1 MHPERCGLD
10 FYLEHMKGRDISAQE
25 AERRGDAL
33 ASPGLSGM
41 GPKGAPTIRKVLA
54 VEFIRRMRGGSQPF
68 LMGCDDGQTYVVK
81 FRNNPQH
88 VRILANEML
97 TSHLA
102 MLIGLPVPVRA
113 FVEVSRSL
121 IAGNPLLK
129 FEVAAREERCDAGL
143 QFGSQFPGAPSRT
156 LVVDFLP
163 DRLLRRV
170 NNLASIFVG
179 AYVLDKWTCNCDGRQ
194 VIFHRD
200 ADQSRPDYSATLIDH
215 GFCFNDGEWN
225 FPDSPIRSLYPRR
238 LVYES
243 VRGLQSFEPY
253 LSRIENVEAAELEE
267 GLREVPREWCGDDP
281 QQLSRL
287 AERLYSRRRSVRQLI
302 IDAKNS
308 SLAPFPNW
316 D

>member
-1 MHPERCGLD
+1 MLEESGNFGSGTSSAGSAFTSPATPES
-10 FYLEHMKGRDISAQE
+10 GRTDSAGV
-25 AERRGDAL
+25 RR
-33 ASPGLSGM
+33 
-41 GPKGAPTIRKVLA
+41 VLA
-54 VEFIRRMRGGSQPF
+54 TEFIRRMRGGSQPF

-97 TSHLA
+97 ASRLA
-102 MLIGLPVPVRA
+102 VLIRLPVPGRA
-113 FVEVSRSL
+113 FVEVLPNL
-121 IAGNPLLK
+121 ISGTPLLK
-129 FEVAAREERCDAGL
+129 FETAGHEEKCAAGL
-143 QFGSQFPGAPSRT
+143 HFGSRFPGVPSRT

-170 NNLASIFVG
+170 TNLASIFLG

-194 VIFHRD
+194 VIFYRTI
-200 ADQSRPDYSATLIDH
+200 DQTGNCYSATLIDH

-243 VRGLQSFEPY
+243 VRGMQSFEPF
-253 LSRIENVEAAELEE
+253 LSQIENIEASELEE
-267 GLREVPREWCGDDP
+267 CLREVPQEWCGDDP

-287 AERLYSRRRSVRQLI
+287 AEQLYERRRRVRQLI
-302 IDAKNS
+302 IDAKQS
-308 SLAPFPNW
+308 SLRPFPNW

>member
-1 MHPERCGLD
+1 MYEGSGN
-10 FYLEHMKGRDISAQE
+10 FGSGNGSA
-25 AERRGDAL
+25 GSPF
-33 ASPGLSGM
+33 ASPTASESGTAEQA
-41 GPKGAPTIRKVLA
+41 GVPRVLA

-97 TSHLA
+97 ASRLA
-102 MLIGLPVPVRA
+102 SLIRLPVPGRA
-113 FVEVSRSL
+113 FVQVTQSL
-121 IAGNPLLK
+121 ISGTPLLK
-129 FEVAAREERCDAGL
+129 FETAGREQPCAAGL
-143 QFGSQFPGAPSRT
+143 HFGSRFPGAPSRT

-170 NNLASIFVG
+170 TNLASIFLG

-194 VIFHRD
+194 AIFYRTIE
-200 ADQSRPDYSATLIDH
+200 QSANAYSAALIDH

-253 LSRIENVEAAELEE
+253 LSRIENIEASELEE
-267 GLREVPREWCGDDP
+267 CLREVPPEWCGDGTMR
-281 QQLSRL
+281 LSEL
-287 AERLYSRRRSVRQLI
+287 AERLYERRRRVRQLV
-302 IDAKNS
+302 IDAKES
-308 SLAPFPNW
+308 SLRPFPNW
-316 D
+316 V

>member
-1 MHPERCGLD
+1 MHEESGN
-10 FYLEHMKGRDISAQE
+10 FGSATRSTGSAFTSPATPGAGQ
-25 AERRGDAL
+25 ADRG
-33 ASPGLSGM
+33 GV
-41 GPKGAPTIRKVLA
+41 RKVLA
-54 VEFIRRMRGGSQPF
+54 IEFIRRMRGGSQPF

-97 TSHLA
+97 ASRLA
-102 MLIGLPVPVRA
+102 VLIRLPVPGRA
-113 FVEVSRSL
+113 FVEVSPNL
-121 IAGNPLLK
+121 ISGTPLLK
-129 FEVAAREERCDAGL
+129 FETAGHEEKCAAGL
-143 QFGSQFPGAPSRT
+143 HFGSRFPGVPSRT

-170 NNLASIFVG
+170 TNLASIFLG

-194 VIFHRD
+194 VIFYRTI
-200 ADQSRPDYSATLIDH
+200 DQTGSRYSATLIDH

-243 VRGLQSFEPY
+243 VRGLQSFEPF
-253 LSRIENVEAAELEE
+253 LSRIENIEASELEE
-267 GLREVPREWCGDDP
+267 CLREVPREWCGDGP

-287 AERLYSRRRSVRQLI
+287 AERLYERRRRVRQLI
-302 IDAKNS
+302 IDAKQS
-308 SLAPFPNW
+308 SLRPFPNW

>member
-1 MHPERCGLD
+1 
-10 FYLEHMKGRDISAQE
+10 MKGRDISAQGAEHNRKALTSSGVSESE
-25 AERRGDAL
+25 ARET
-33 ASPGLSGM
+33 PNV
-41 GPKGAPTIRKVLA
+41 RKVFA
-54 VEFIRRMRGGSQPF
+54 TEFIRRMRGGSQPF
-68 LMGCDDGQTYVVK
+68 LMGCDDGKTYVVK
-81 FRNNPQH
+81 FSNNPQH

-102 MLIGLPVPVRA
+102 MLVGLPVPARA

-121 IAGNPLLK
+121 ISGNPLLK
-129 FEVAAREERCDAGL
+129 FEVAAREEQCAAGL

-170 NNLASIFVG
+170 ANLAPIFVG

-200 ADQSRPDYSATLIDH
+200 ADQSGAAYSATLIDH

-243 VRGLQSFEPY
+243 VRGLESFEPY
-253 LSRIENVEAAELEE
+253 LSRIENLEMSDLEE
-267 GLREVPREWCGDDP
+267 GLRQVPPEWCGDDP
-281 QQLSRL
+281 EQLGRL
-287 AERLYSRRRSVRQLI
+287 AERLYARRRRVRQLI

-308 SLAPFPNW
+308 SLKPFPNW